1 MRALANIFLK
11 GFFFVLPFFI
21 TFSLLY
27 WVFASA
33 EAILKPILIGFLPE
47 NSYRTGMGVVSA
59 AILIFCV
66 GLLVQNFITK
76 FIFQFFVDLIERI
89 PLVKT
94 IYHSISDLVDFFAGD
109 KNDMNRVVLVTFM
122 DDFRLM
128 GFVTNEKIRF
138 NTDEVLLA
146 VYFPMSYQVGGYT
159 AYLPQSRCEALD
171 IPVKTAMQQV
181 LTANVQQQHKHKRP

>member
-1 MRALANIFLK
+1 MRALANTFLK

-33 EAILKPILIGFLPE
+33 EAFLKPIIISFLPE
-47 NSYRTGMGVVSA
+47 NSYRAGMGVASA
-59 AILIFCV
+59 AILIFCI

-122 DDFRLM
+122 DDLRLM

-159 AYLPQSRCEALD
+159 AYLPQSRCETLD

-181 LTANVQQQHKHKRP
+181 LTANVQQQHKHTRP